1 MKTLL
6 FCLLMLSNAGISTHT
21 NNYPK
26 PGGVSV
32 LTVDPAV
39 STINWKAEK
48 PTGKHNGT
56 IRIQSGDLVFYCKQ
70 LAKGSITIDMNSIT
84 VCDLV
89 MLDKQKLENN
99 LKGDNFFDTDS
110 FPLAKLDIVSVDHR
124 SESVYHFVTVT
135 GNLMLHGIS
144 KKVVF
149 TVDISKNTDTS
160 FMAQADIK
168 INRRDWNIATK
179 NVKYDT
185 FIYSDINLHV
195 LLQANKANTQTAA
208 SL

>member
-6 FCLLMLSNAGISTHT
+6 ICLLILSNAGISTRT
-21 NNYPK
+21 SNYPK

-48 PTGKHNGT
+48 PTGTHNGM
-56 IRIQSGDLVFYCKQ
+56 IKIQSGNLVFYCKQ
-70 LAKGSITIDMNSIT
+70 LTKGSITIDMNSIT
-84 VCDLV
+84 VNDLT
-89 MLDKQKLENN
+89 MPDKQKLENN
-99 LKGDNFFDTDS
+99 LKGDNFFDAGS

-124 SESVYHFVTVT
+124 SESAYHFVTIT

-149 TVDISKNTDTS
+149 TANISKSSDTS

-168 INRRDWNIATK
+168 INRRDWSIATK
-179 NVKYDT
+179 NVKYDA
-185 FIYSDINLHV
+185 FIYSDLNLHV
-195 LLQANKANTQTAA
+195 KLQANKVNTQTA
-208 SL
+208 SS

>member
-6 FCLLMLSNAGISTHT
+6 FCLLILSNTGLSTRT
-21 NNYPK
+21 SNYPK

-32 LTVDPAV
+32 LTVDAAV

-56 IRIQSGDLVFYCKQ
+56 IRIQSGNLIFYCKQ
-70 LAKGSITIDMNSIT
+70 LAKGSIAIDMNSIT
-84 VCDLV
+84 VSDLA
-89 MLDKQKLENN
+89 MPDKQKLENN

-110 FPLAKLDIVSVDHR
+110 FPLGKLDIVSVDHR
-124 SESVYHFVTVT
+124 SESAYHFVTLT
-135 GNLMLHGIS
+135 GNLTLHGIS
-144 KKVVF
+144 KKITF
-149 TVDISKNTDTS
+149 TVNISKNTDTS

-185 FIYSDINLHV
+185 FIYRDINLHV
-195 LLQANKANTQTAA
+195 LLQANKVNTQTA